1 MVNDQ
6 FKQNLP
12 SGIFAY
18 HLHKPLMNWFF
29 CVNGKQLCL
38 FVFSL
43 ELVLVKQVHEHH
55 WSSVVK
61 GDDRGMYEL
70 VGEEAE
76 RVKEIHNRLEHL
88 TSDKV
93 VSKKVVCNF
102 LSEK

>member
-1 MVNDQ
+1 MVN
-6 FKQNLP
+6 NL
-12 SGIFAY
+12 Y
-18 HLHKPLMNWFF
+18 L
-29 CVNGKQLCL
+29 L

-61 GDDRGMYEL
+61 GDDRGVYEL

-88 TSDKV
+88 TSDKL
-93 VSKKVVCNF
+93 VSKKFVCHF
-102 LSEK
+102 PPEK

>member
-6 FKQNLP
+6 SEENFP
-12 SGIFAY
+12 SAIFAY
-18 HLHKPLMNWFF
+18 HLLKPLMNWFL
-29 CVNGKQLCL
+29 CVNGKQP

-102 LSEK
+102 PLEK